1 MKTLITLNWI
11 LIGLYSLLL
20 LYMFIGSNSPNN
32 DAAGRGMLSGFVFV
46 LLLFVGFLV
55 FLNLRESRFAH
66 ITVSV
71 LGGLPLLLVGTNLI
85 FERIKEGRQ
94 AEGLAK
100 EQEAKANG
108 TYFFQDTDHQ
118 QAAAAIMAG
127 DTISLKK
134 LVTAPLPG
142 INESGTDHTT
152 LLDIAATKA
161 AENPS
166 PEAYET
172 MRILVNQGATF
183 KTDDTLREATHL
195 RLYWAKPELTEWFL
209 KHGADPNVQ
218 NSPDTPPLLFSMLNS
233 SSEEKLERVS
243 LLLRY
248 GANPNAINPA
258 SQWSILLEAAN
269 QQAWDVCQLLLAKGA
284 DPTYKIPQGQ
294 DFKDFLQSRADSY
307 KTQQTTPP
315 TDFTVLAEKYL

>member
-1 MKTLITLNWI
+1 MKTLVNLNWVI
-11 LIGLYSLLL
+11 IGLYSLLL
-20 LYMFIGSNSPNN
+20 VYMFIGSNSPNN
-32 DAAGRGMLSGFVFV
+32 DAAGRGMLSGFVFL
-46 LLLFVGFLV
+46 LLLFVGLLV
-55 FLNLRESRFAH
+55 FLNLRESRFAI

-71 LGGLPLLLVGTNLI
+71 LGGLPMLLMGTNLI

-94 AEGLAK
+94 SEEFAK

-108 TYFFQDTDHQ
+108 TYYFQDSAHQ
-118 QAAAAIMAG
+118 QAVVAIMAG
-127 DTISLKK
+127 DTSQLRQ
-134 LVTAPLPG
+134 LLAAPFSK
-142 INESGTDHTT
+142 INESGTNHTT
-152 LLDIAATKA
+152 LLDIAASKA
-161 AENPS
+161 AENPT
-166 PEAYET
+166 PQAYE
-172 MRILVNQGATF
+172 LLDVLLEHGATF
-183 KTDDTLREATHL
+183 KTDDTLRQATQL
-195 RLYWAKPELTEWFL
+195 NLYWAKPEFIEWLL

-218 NSPDTPPLLFSMLNS
+218 NTPDSPPFLFSMLGFG
-233 SSEEKLERVS
+233 SEDRLERVN

-269 QQAWDVCQLLLAKGA
+269 QQAWEVCQLLLSKGA

-315 TDFTVLAEKYL
+315 AEFTVLAEKFL